1 MTVDQLSVT
10 HSNTDY
16 NVFQVESGLRNFDGS
31 VGDFERGL
39 KKKKKSRC
47 LVQNKNISLT
57 SRETQS
63 SDKGAVACFA
73 IVCFVG

>member
-31 VGDFERGL
+31 VGDFEMGL
-39 KKKKKSRC
+39 KKKKK
-47 LVQNKNISLT
+47 K
-57 SRETQS
+57 
-63 SDKGAVACFA
+63 K
-73 IVCFVG
+73 